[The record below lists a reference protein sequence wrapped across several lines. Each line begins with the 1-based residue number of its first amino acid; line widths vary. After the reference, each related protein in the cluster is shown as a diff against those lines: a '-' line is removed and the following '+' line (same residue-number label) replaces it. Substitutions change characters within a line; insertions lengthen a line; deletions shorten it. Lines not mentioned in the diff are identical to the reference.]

1 MREIVKINLDNEMDL
16 ILAHKRSM
24 KIAEMCGL
32 PSSAQTRFSTAVSEI
47 ARCSISNGKDSVLVL
62 GITINR
68 PTQKEITAVLTD
80 AVDLKA
86 CSPEAFRYATKISGT
101 ISYHYADNLS
111 TTQLTQSILQPG
123 LLSEQK
129 IKGLIDYFKFE
140 PPLSPYDEIRKKNIE
155 LIALSEKLGES
166 ENRYRQL
173 SNTLPVMICVVE
185 ERNKVLLTN
194 DWLKNYI
201 AVPLTT
207 FERPVLL
214 SFVAADDLDGL
225 LKGWEMAKKAGSS
238 YYGEV
243 RIQHRGAYVWHI
255 VSIVPNKLEDG
266 SFTNWLVSFFDINA
280 QKIVE
285 ETLKDNSELKRIQG
299 ELESS
304 NAKLSF
310 KNKELEQFAYVASHD
325 LQEPLRKIMIML
337 SRAGEHLNEEER
349 ERYYFGRISAS
360 AQRLSDLIA
369 DLLNYSRTD
378 NISLMGKEVD
388 LNSALEQALS
398 DLSFIIE
405 EKQAIVTVN
414 TTDLPKIMGLE
425 TQLQQLFYNLISN
438 ALKFN
443 ATTTPTVSL
452 NYSAVTG
459 KQLIKHGTLSGNYHH
474 IAITDNGIGMD
485 EEYSD
490 RVFDMFQRL
499 HARDH
504 FEGNGIGL
512 ALCKRI
518 IENHNGFIDF
528 TSMPGH
534 GTTFNIYLPVSG
546 GAAQASPISKSGH

>member
-1 MREIVKINLDNEMDL
+1 MTMREIVKINLDNEMDL

-47 ARCSISNGKDSVLVL
+47 ARCCISNGRDSLLVL
-62 GITINR
+62 GITIIR

-86 CSPEAFRYATKISGT
+86 YSPEAFRYATKISGT
-101 ISYHYADNLS
+101 ISYAYSGDKS
-111 TTQLTQSILQPG
+111 TTKLAQLIPQPG
-123 LLSEQK
+123 LLSELK
-129 IKGLIDYFKFE
+129 MKGLIDYFKFE

-173 SNTLPVMICVVE
+173 SNTLPVMICVVD
-185 ERNKVLLTN
+185 ERNKVVLTN
-194 DWLKNYI
+194 NWLKDYI
-201 AVPLTT
+201 GVPLAS
-207 FERPVLL
+207 FDRPAL
-214 SFVAADDLDGL
+214 SAFVAAEDIEGILT
-225 LKGWEMAKKAGSS
+225 GWEKAKRSGSN

-243 RIQHRGAYVWHI
+243 RIRHKGTLVWHI

-266 SFTNWLVSFFDINA
+266 SFNNWLVSFFDINA

-285 ETLKDNSELKRIQG
+285 ATLKDNSELKRIQR

-304 NAKLSF
+304 NTKLIF

-337 SRAGEHLNEEER
+337 SRAGENLNEEER
-349 ERYYFGRISAS
+349 ERLYLGRISAS
-360 AQRLSDLIA
+360 AQRLSHLIA
-369 DLLNYSRTD
+369 DLLNYSRAD
-378 NISLMGKEVD
+378 YNALLSKEV
-388 LNSALEQALS
+388 ALHDVVNQALS

-405 EKQAIVTVN
+405 DRHADIQVAT
-414 TTDLPKIMGLE
+414 LPNVSGIE
-425 TQLQQLFYNLISN
+425 TQLQQLFYNLVSN

-443 ATTTPTVSL
+443 VGTPKITLSSRTVS
-452 NYSAVTG
+452 NV
-459 KQLIKHGTLSGNYHH
+459 QLSNKVCINGDYHL
-474 IAITDNGIGMD
+474 IEVADNGIGMD
-485 EEYSD
+485 EMYTD
-490 RVFDMFQRL
+490 RIFNMFQRL
-499 HARDH
+499 HAREH

-518 IENHNGFIDF
+518 IENHDGFIDF
-528 TSMPGH
+528 SSSPGQ
-534 GTTFNIYLPVSG
+534 GTTFKVYLPV
-546 GAAQASPISKSGH
+546 IR

>member
-47 ARCSISNGKDSVLVL
+47 ARCCISNGRDSLLVL
-62 GITINR
+62 GITIIR

-101 ISYHYADNLS
+101 ISYAYSGDKS
-111 TTQLTQSILQPG
+111 TTKLAQPIPQPG

-129 IKGLIDYFKFE
+129 MKGLIDYFKFE

-173 SNTLPVMICVVE
+173 SNTLPVMICVVD
-185 ERNKVLLTN
+185 ERNKVVLTN
-194 DWLKNYI
+194 NWLKDYI
-201 AVPLTT
+201 GVPLAS
-207 FERPVLL
+207 FDRPAL
-214 SFVAADDLDGL
+214 SAFVAAEDIEGL
-225 LKGWEMAKKAGSS
+225 LTGWEKAKRSGSN

-243 RIQHRGAYVWHI
+243 RIRHRGTLVWHI

-266 SFTNWLVSFFDINA
+266 SFNNWLVSFFDINA

-285 ETLKDNSELKRIQG
+285 ATLKDNSELKRIQR

-304 NAKLSF
+304 NTKLIF

-337 SRAGEHLNEEER
+337 SRAGENLNEEER
-349 ERYYFGRISAS
+349 ERLYLGRISAS
-360 AQRLSDLIA
+360 AQRLSHLIA
-369 DLLNYSRTD
+369 DLLNYSRAD
-378 NISLMGKEVD
+378 YNALLSKEV
-388 LNSALEQALS
+388 ALHDVVNQALS

-405 EKQAIVTVN
+405 DRHADIQVAT
-414 TTDLPKIMGLE
+414 LPNVSGIE
-425 TQLQQLFYNLISN
+425 TQLQQLFYNLVSN

-443 ATTTPTVSL
+443 VGTPKITLSSRTVS
-452 NYSAVTG
+452 NV
-459 KQLIKHGTLSGNYHH
+459 QLSNKVCINGDYHL
-474 IAITDNGIGMD
+474 IEVADNGIGMD
-485 EEYSD
+485 EMYTD
-490 RVFDMFQRL
+490 RIFNMFQRL
-499 HARDH
+499 HAREH

-518 IENHNGFIDF
+518 IENHDGFIDF
-528 TSMPGH
+528 SSSPGQ
-534 GTTFNIYLPVSG
+534 GTTFKVYLPV
-546 GAAQASPISKSGH
+546 IR